1 MAERAGPDTIL
12 ACPNCGTRYRAPGP
26 ILGRPDATYRCARC
40 QHVFSIGDAGDT
52 EKPPDLSFDLDEE
65 PTEEDDSSLAATAT
79 GAGAPAFVAAP
90 PEVDEPPPEL
100 PPEPAFMKRSPM
112 ADQPEDSDMGSGRTL
127 SGLRLGVRFEAL
139 VLVVFGA
146 IGLYLAA
153 YPLDALEL
161 VGRIPLLGSTL
172 RGSPQPLDR
181 VYVTDLTGTHVLLK
195 GDRPAFVI
203 AGSVVNDSNSP
214 IGAVQVEGYLYDDAE
229 EVARKMVFAGV
240 KASQRLVKDWTPAE
254 IEVFER
260 ITPPKR
266 YTLASGDSD
275 KFLII
280 FQEVPPDV
288 SEFGCRLVAAKPATG
303 G

>member
-1 MAERAGPDTIL
+1 
-12 ACPNCGTRYRAPGP
+12 
-26 ILGRPDATYRCARC
+26 
-40 QHVFSIGDAGDT
+40 VFSIGAEGDT
-52 EKPPDLSFDLDEE
+52 EEPPDLGFDVDEE
-65 PTEEDDSSLAATAT
+65 PMEEDDSSPLATAT
-79 GAGAPAFVAAP
+79 GSGAPAFVAAP
-90 PEVDEPPPEL
+90 PEVIEPLSEL

-112 ADQPEDSDMGSGRTL
+112 ADQPEDSDMGSGRNL

-153 YPLDALEL
+153 YPLDALEF
-161 VGRIPLLGSTL
+161 VRRIPLLGSTL
-172 RGSPQPLDR
+172 TGSPQPLDR
-181 VYVTDLTGTHVLLK
+181 IYVTDLTGTQVRLK

-203 AGSVVNDSNSP
+203 AGSVVNDSTSP
-214 IGAVQVEGYLYDDAE
+214 VGAVQVEGYLYDDE
-229 EVARKMVFAGV
+229 EEIARKTVFAGV

-280 FQEVPPDV
+280 FQKVPTDV
-288 SEFGCRLVAAKPATG
+288 REFGCRLIAAKPATRR
-303 G
+303 